1 MGLSND
7 FCSLLS
13 AITFVTPIE
22 MGHTSLAL
30 EREED
35 QISVNPV
42 SANLLDTRE
51 ASFRPWSLRG
61 VSSCP

>member
-1 MGLSND
+1 MISAVYHQPLSL
-7 FCSLLS
+7 FG
-13 AITFVTPIE
+13 IVKWT

-51 ASFRPWSLRG
+51 ASFRP
-61 VSSCP
+61 